1 MLRRQ
6 TLWGPWKSCCKTE
19 KPRSERFASRFPG
32 VTQMVKSKKKHS
44 DKPLANQGS
53 PSDITEPNKIA
64 ASTHFDFKGK
74 NLTPYGGLFPVAT
87 MLEKLGLQKL
97 VDETLTIKRI
107 PRAMTIYQF
116 VLGMVLA
123 IYVGFSPPQS
133 HSFCGPGPD
142 ADPDP
147 E

>member
-1 MLRRQ
+1 
-6 TLWGPWKSCCKTE
+6 
-19 KPRSERFASRFPG
+19 
-32 VTQMVKSKKKHS
+32 MVKSKKKHS

-53 PSDITEPNKIA
+53 PSDITEPYKIA

-123 IYVGFSPPQS
+123 I
-133 HSFCGPGPD
+133 
-142 ADPDP
+142 
-147 E
+147 

>member
-107 PRAMTIYQF
+107 PRALSI
-116 VLGMVLA
+116 GA
-123 IYVGFSPPQS
+123 GDGVGHLRGVCPPQS

-147 E
+147 KGE